1 MAISTTFWFKWT
13 NQLPYSNEEQ
23 TYLGPPAHYIQK
35 VFFLF
40 VPSQFCQPPFYQ
52 ERHPYWSHTW
62 KIMPQRSQTSFFC
75 VTAGVCWEVQCDL
88 QLAFDKKSC
97 GPMLLITLGS
107 ASRSLLRWFKTCPPF
122 SVNLFSSGKKK
133 TMYIYIYLMHGRSGD
148 CGTDVIPLDH
158 VPIVWCLTETWVL
171 LADGHKPLLSW
182 KGTCGSLLPW
192 WQMQMS
198 ALKAN
203 KDTLIPIVE
212 WFSGNIP
219 LTNQTIW
226 KCCSTSFPST

>member
-133 TMYIYIYLMHGRSGD
+133 TMYIYIYTWCMDAVATAERMWYLSTM
-148 CGTDVIPLDH
+148 CPLCD
-158 VPIVWCLTETWVL
+158 
-171 LADGHKPLLSW
+171 A
-182 KGTCGSLLPW
+182 
-192 WQMQMS
+192 
-198 ALKAN
+198 
-203 KDTLIPIVE
+203 
-212 WFSGNIP
+212 
-219 LTNQTIW
+219 
-226 KCCSTSFPST
+226 